1 MQQQHSLPTQ
11 IVTAAALTIL
21 AIALAVMYL
30 PASSTLASPDQ
41 VNNIADILHPDIHQ
55 TVGQGD
61 GANANPNGNGNGGQ
75 IHGIGNA
82 QGGNGGVANLGN
94 VHGGIAEVNK
104 NVD

>member
-11 IVTAAALTIL
+11 IVTAAALTVL
-21 AIALAVMYL
+21 AIALAIMYL
-30 PASSTLASPDQ
+30 PDSTSHASPDQ
-41 VNNIADILHPDIHQ
+41 VDNIADILHPDIHQ

-61 GANANPNGNGNGGQ
+61 GANANPNGNGNGDQ
-75 IHGIGNA
+75 IHGIAAA
-82 QGGNGGVANLGN
+82 QGGNGGVANLAD